1 MEGGRRVVSE
11 GGRSVSGPLP
21 YLLGRYFA
29 FCLTFSAAIRKYL
42 LSSQPEEVGRRD

>member
-21 YLLGRYFA
+21 YLLGTLLFA
-29 FCLTFSAAIRKYL
+29 SPFPQLYESTYCHHRK
-42 LSSQPEEVGRRD
+42 